1 MPTPAAAS
9 ATAAPRSDAAEEGD
23 AAKLAVWKEMLYER
37 CKEAGPDNDLFSQDD
52 LLRLGVIPNR
62 DLMLLARVVQ
72 SLSDDKLF
80 ITMREA
86 SGQVLWKWR
95 DAQEAHKYKQCS
107 TDEQVMVYSLI
118 DDSGG
123 DGIWSQTLLRRLNMH
138 DSVLK
143 NAIKQLQAKGLVAP
157 FKNVEHP
164 NKKMYIKASIR
175 PSDRAT
181 GGPWY
186 TDQNLDEAFIDDLQ
200 RVVFDFIKRQS
211 GYLSTH
217 AAVAVKAPKKGF
229 VKGSLEQ
236 RGKKRSANEMAGP
249 SSSSSASL
257 TSTKA
262 SKREATLLPLPAGYT
277 GYLTVRDIARQLST
291 NGITTNTILSEE
303 DVKKLVDV
311 LVWDNLVEPVK
322 IAGKL
327 GYRVVAIARQSAD
340 SWAGGGTARDDH
352 PAPPP
357 PPLSTSSHPC
367 PPSSGPRPR
376 VSPLNEAPCGR
387 CPVFDLCED
396 GGPVGPANCEYF
408 RRWLDVDAPA
418 AAPSGGGVI

>member
-1 MPTPAAAS
+1 MAPAAA
-9 ATAAPRSDAAEEGD
+9 PPPGPCPEGE
-23 AAKLAVWKEMLYER
+23 AGKLAVLKEMLYER

-52 LLRLGVIPNR
+52 LLRLDVIPNR
-62 DLMLLARVVQ
+62 DLLLLARVVQ
-72 SLSDDKLF
+72 SLSDDRLF

-95 DAQEAHKYKQCS
+95 DAQEAHKYKQCT

-186 TDQNLDEAFIDDLQ
+186 TDQNLDEAFIEDLQ

-217 AAVAVKAPKKGF
+217 ALKAPRKGV
-229 VKGSLEQ
+229 VKGGVDQ
-236 RGKKRSANEMAGP
+236 RGKKRPAAEISSSSTGP
-249 SSSSSASL
+249 SS
-257 TSTKA
+257 KPPR
-262 SKREATLLPLPAGYT
+262 REATLLPLPAGYT

-322 IAGKL
+322 MAGKL
-327 GYRVVAIARQSAD
+327 GYRVVGIARQSAE
-340 SWAGGGTARDDH
+340 SWAGD
-352 PAPPP
+352 P
-357 PPLSTSSHPC
+357 SS
-367 PPSSGPRPR
+367 SSAAAQAASSDSGPRPR
-376 VSPLNEAPCGR
+376 VSPLTEAPCGR

-396 GGPVGPANCEYF
+396 GGPVGPGN
-408 RRWLDVDAPA
+408 W
-418 AAPSGGGVI
+418 GVI

>member
-1 MPTPAAAS
+1 MSTPA
-9 ATAAPRSDAAEEGD
+9 PGGEAETL
-23 AAKLAVWKEMLYER
+23 KLAVWKEALYER
-37 CKEAGPDNDLFSQDD
+37 CRESGTDLFSQDD
-52 LLRLGVIPNR
+52 LMRLDVIPNR
-62 DLMLLARVVQ
+62 DLLLLARVVQ

-123 DGIWSQTLLRRLNMH
+123 DGIWSQTLQKRLNMH

-143 NAIKQLQAKGLVAP
+143 NALKQLQTKSLIAP

-186 TDQNLDEAFIDDLQ
+186 TDQNLDEAFIEELQ
-200 RVVFDFIKRQS
+200 RVVFDFVKRQS

-217 AAVAVKAPKKGF
+217 CSSGGGGGGGGGGTARTQVPKKG
-229 VKGSLEQ
+229 VLKGGAVE
-236 RGKKRSANEMAGP
+236 RGQKRGAQEMMSKP
-249 SSSSSASL
+249 
-257 TSTKA
+257 A
-262 SKREATLLPLPAGYT
+262 SKAAKTATAAPLRREPALLPLPAGYT
-277 GYLTVRDIARQLST
+277 GYPTVRDIARLLSSS
-291 NGITTNTILSEE
+291 GITNNTILSEE
-303 DVKKLVDV
+303 DVRKLVDV
-311 LVWDNLVEPVK
+311 LVWDNLLEPVK

-327 GYRVVAIARQSAD
+327 GFRVARVAKQSTE
-340 SWAGGGTARDDH
+340 SWAGREDPTGRAGGPEPYA
-352 PAPPP
+352 
-357 PPLSTSSHPC
+357 
-367 PPSSGPRPR
+367 
-376 VSPLNEAPCGR
+376 SPYTEAPCGR
-387 CPVFDLCED
+387 CPVFDLCEE
-396 GGPVGPANCEYF
+396 GGPVGPSNCEYF
-408 RRWLDVDAPA
+408 KQWLGLD
-418 AAPSGGGVI
+418 

>member
-1 MPTPAAAS
+1 MSAPVAAGSSSRANG
-9 ATAAPRSDAAEEGD
+9 SDAD
-23 AAKLAVWKEMLYER
+23 SAKLAVLKELLYDR
-37 CKEAGPDNDLFSQDD
+37 CREEGDMFSQDD
-52 LLRLGVIPNR
+52 LLRMEVIPNR
-62 DLMLLARVVQ
+62 DLLLLARVVQ

-95 DAQEAHKYKQCS
+95 DKQEAHKYKQCT

-123 DGIWSQTLLRRLNMH
+123 DGIWTQTLQKRLNMH

-143 NAIKQLQAKGLVAP
+143 NAIKQLQAKGLIGP

-186 TDQNLDEAFIDDLQ
+186 TDQDLDEAFIEDLQ

-211 GYLSTH
+211 SYHSTH
-217 AAVAVKAPKKGF
+217 GAAQARASAAAGSTQAPKKG
-229 VKGSLEQ
+229 VIKGGLSAAADAANK
-236 RGKKRSANEMAGP
+236 GKKRDASEMEGKAAAAP
-249 SSSSSASL
+249 KPVSSSR
-257 TSTKA
+257 
-262 SKREATLLPLPAGYT
+262 REPALLPLPAGYT
-277 GYLTVRDIARQLST
+277 AYPTVRDIARLLSSS
-291 NGITTNTILSEE
+291 GITNNTILSEV

-311 LVWDNLVEPVK
+311 LVWDNLIEPVR
-322 IAGKL
+322 IAGKI
-327 GYRVVAIARQSAD
+327 GYRVSRIAKQSVE
-340 SWAGGGTARDDH
+340 SWAGREDPSGRDGG
-352 PAPPP
+352 PE
-357 PPLSTSSHPC
+357 LYI
-367 PPSSGPRPR
+367 
-376 VSPLNEAPCGR
+376 SPLAEVPCGR

-396 GGPVGPANCEYF
+396 GGPVGPSNCEYF
-408 RRWLDVDAPA
+408 KKWLGKDE
-418 AAPSGGGVI
+418 IF

>member
-1 MPTPAAAS
+1 MSAPVAAGSSRANG
-9 ATAAPRSDAAEEGD
+9 SDAD
-23 AAKLAVWKEMLYER
+23 SAKLAVLKELLYDR
-37 CKEAGPDNDLFSQDD
+37 CREEGDMFSQDD
-52 LLRLGVIPNR
+52 LLRMEVIPNR
-62 DLMLLARVVQ
+62 DLLLLARVVQ

-95 DAQEAHKYKQCS
+95 DKQEAHKYKQCT

-123 DGIWSQTLLRRLNMH
+123 DGIWTQTLQKRLNMH

-143 NAIKQLQAKGLVAP
+143 NAIKQLQAKGLIAP

-186 TDQNLDEAFIDDLQ
+186 TDQDLDEAFIEDLQ

-211 GYLSTH
+211 SYHSTH
-217 AAVAVKAPKKGF
+217 GGAARAAAAAGGTQAPKKG
-229 VKGSLEQ
+229 VIKGGLAAAAAADASK
-236 RGKKRSANEMAGP
+236 GKKRDASEMEGKAAVPKPTP
-249 SSSSSASL
+249 SSR
-257 TSTKA
+257 
-262 SKREATLLPLPAGYT
+262 REPALLPLPAGYT
-277 GYLTVRDIARQLST
+277 AYPTVRDIARLLSSS
-291 NGITTNTILSEE
+291 GITNNTILSEG

-311 LVWDNLVEPVK
+311 LVWDNLVEPVR
-322 IAGKL
+322 IAGKV
-327 GYRVVAIARQSAD
+327 GYRVSRIAKQSVE
-340 SWAGGGTARDDH
+340 SWAGREDPSGRDGG
-352 PAPPP
+352 PE
-357 PPLSTSSHPC
+357 LY
-367 PPSSGPRPR
+367 
-376 VSPLNEAPCGR
+376 VSPLAEVPCGR

-396 GGPVGPANCEYF
+396 GGPVGPSNCEYF
-408 RRWLDVDAPA
+408 KKWLGKDE
-418 AAPSGGGVI
+418 IF

>member
-1 MPTPAAAS
+1 MSAPVAAGSSSRANG
-9 ATAAPRSDAAEEGD
+9 SDAD
-23 AAKLAVWKEMLYER
+23 SAKLAVLKELLYDR
-37 CKEAGPDNDLFSQDD
+37 CREEGDMFSQDD
-52 LLRLGVIPNR
+52 LLRMEVIPNR
-62 DLMLLARVVQ
+62 DLLLLARVVQ

-95 DAQEAHKYKQCS
+95 DKQEAHKYKQCT

-123 DGIWSQTLLRRLNMH
+123 DGIWTQTLQKRLNMH

-143 NAIKQLQAKGLVAP
+143 NAIKQLQAKGLIAP

-186 TDQNLDEAFIDDLQ
+186 TDQDLDEAFIEDLQ

-211 GYLSTH
+211 SYHSTH
-217 AAVAVKAPKKGF
+217 GAAQARASAAAGSTQAPKKG
-229 VKGSLEQ
+229 VIKGGLVAAADAAANK
-236 RGKKRSANEMAGP
+236 GKKRDASEMEGKAAAAP
-249 SSSSSASL
+249 KTSVSSSR
-257 TSTKA
+257 
-262 SKREATLLPLPAGYT
+262 REPALLPLPAGYT
-277 GYLTVRDIARQLST
+277 AYPTVRDIARLLSSS
-291 NGITTNTILSEE
+291 GITNNTILSEG

-311 LVWDNLVEPVK
+311 LVWDNLIEPVR
-322 IAGKL
+322 IAGKV
-327 GYRVVAIARQSAD
+327 GYRVSRIAKQSVE
-340 SWAGGGTARDDH
+340 SWAGREDPSGRDGG
-352 PAPPP
+352 PE
-357 PPLSTSSHPC
+357 LYI
-367 PPSSGPRPR
+367 
-376 VSPLNEAPCGR
+376 SPLAEVPCGR

-396 GGPVGPANCEYF
+396 GGPVGPSNCEYF
-408 RRWLDVDAPA
+408 KKWLGKDE
-418 AAPSGGGVI
+418 IF

>member
-1 MPTPAAAS
+1 MSAPVAAAS
-9 ATAAPRSDAAEEGD
+9 SSRANGSDAD
-23 AAKLAVWKEMLYER
+23 SAKLAVLKELLYDR
-37 CKEAGPDNDLFSQDD
+37 CREEGDMFSQDD
-52 LLRLGVIPNR
+52 LLRMEVIPNR
-62 DLMLLARVVQ
+62 DLLLLARVVQ

-95 DAQEAHKYKQCS
+95 DKQEAHKYKQCT

-123 DGIWSQTLLRRLNMH
+123 DGIWTQTLQKRLNMH

-143 NAIKQLQAKGLVAP
+143 NAIKQLQAKGLIAP

-186 TDQNLDEAFIDDLQ
+186 TDQDLDEAFIEDLQ

-211 GYLSTH
+211 SYHSTH
-217 AAVAVKAPKKGF
+217 GAAQARASAAAGSTQAPKKG
-229 VKGSLEQ
+229 VIKGGLSAAADAANK
-236 RGKKRSANEMAGP
+236 GKKRDASEMEGKAAAAP
-249 SSSSSASL
+249 KPVSSSR
-257 TSTKA
+257 
-262 SKREATLLPLPAGYT
+262 REPALLPLPAGYT
-277 GYLTVRDIARQLST
+277 AYPTVRDIARLLSSS
-291 NGITTNTILSEE
+291 GITNNTILSEV

-311 LVWDNLVEPVK
+311 LVWDNLIEPVR
-322 IAGKL
+322 IAGKI
-327 GYRVVAIARQSAD
+327 GYRVSRIAKQSVE
-340 SWAGGGTARDDH
+340 SWAGREDPSGRDGG
-352 PAPPP
+352 PE
-357 PPLSTSSHPC
+357 LYI
-367 PPSSGPRPR
+367 
-376 VSPLNEAPCGR
+376 SPLAEVPCGR

-396 GGPVGPANCEYF
+396 GGPVGPSNCEYF
-408 RRWLDVDAPA
+408 KKWLGKDE
-418 AAPSGGGVI
+418 IF

>member
-1 MPTPAAAS
+1 MSASTAGPSRTPGG
-9 ATAAPRSDAAEEGD
+9 DAD
-23 AAKLAVWKEMLYER
+23 AAKLAVLKELLYER
-37 CKEAGPDNDLFSQDD
+37 CREEGDMFSQDD
-52 LLRLGVIPNR
+52 LLRMDVIPNR
-62 DLMLLARVVQ
+62 DLLLLARVVQ

-95 DAQEAHKYKQCS
+95 DKQEAHKYKQCT

-123 DGIWSQTLLRRLNMH
+123 DGIWTQTLQKRLNMH

-143 NAIKQLQAKGLVAP
+143 NAIKQLQAKGLIAP

-186 TDQNLDEAFIDDLQ
+186 TDQDLDEAFIEDLQ

-211 GYLSTH
+211 TYHSTH
-217 AAVAVKAPKKGF
+217 GGAARGAAASSQGASKAPSKGII
-229 VKGSLEQ
+229 KGGDVPK
-236 RGKKRSANEMAGP
+236 GKKRDASEMEAKP
-249 SSSSSASL
+249 TAPSNPKPTTTTTTTTTAQTSSSSSR
-257 TSTKA
+257 
-262 SKREATLLPLPAGYT
+262 REPALLPLPAGYT
-277 GYLTVRDIARQLST
+277 AYPTVRDIARLLSSS
-291 NGITTNTILSEE
+291 GITNNTILSEG

-322 IAGKL
+322 VAGRV
-327 GYRVVAIARQSAD
+327 GYRVSRIARQSVE
-340 SWAGGGTARDDH
+340 SWAGREDPTGRAGG
-352 PAPPP
+352 PE
-357 PPLSTSSHPC
+357 LY
-367 PPSSGPRPR
+367 
-376 VSPLNEAPCGR
+376 VSPLTEAPCGR
-387 CPVFDLCED
+387 CPVFDLCEE
-396 GGPVGPANCEYF
+396 GGPVGPSNCEYF
-408 RRWLDVDAPA
+408 QKWLGKED
-418 AAPSGGGVI
+418 IF

>member
-1 MPTPAAAS
+1 MPTPA
-9 ATAAPRSDAAEEGD
+9 PDAQT
-23 AAKLAVWKEMLYER
+23 AKLAVWKEALYDR
-37 CKEAGPDNDLFSQDD
+37 CRESGVDMFSQDD
-52 LLRLGVIPNR
+52 LLRLDVIPNR

-123 DGIWSQTLLRRLNMH
+123 DGIWSQTLQKRLNMH

-143 NAIKQLQAKGLVAP
+143 NALKQLQTKGLIAP

-164 NKKMYIKASIR
+164 NKKMFIKASIR

-186 TDQNLDEAFIDDLQ
+186 TDQNLDEAFIEELQ
-200 RVVFDFIKRQS
+200 RFVFDYLKLQS
-211 GYLSTH
+211 SYHSTH
-217 AAVAVKAPKKGF
+217 GGGAPARTQVPKKGV
-229 VKGSLEQ
+229 VKGGVEK
-236 RGKKRSANEMAGP
+236 GKKRDASHMDEPP
-249 SSSSSASL
+249 SKITKTSSA
-257 TSTKA
+257 TPPRKD
-262 SKREATLLPLPAGYT
+262 TLLPLPAGYT
-277 GYLTVRDIARQLST
+277 GYPTVRDIARLLST
-291 NGITTNTILSEE
+291 SGVTHNTILSEH

-322 IAGKL
+322 VGGKI
-327 GYRVVAIARQSAD
+327 GYRVSRIAKQSAER
-340 SWAGGGTARDDH
+340 WAGRDD
-352 PAPPP
+352 PTG
-357 PPLSTSSHPC
+357 LEG
-367 PPSSGPRPR
+367 GPEPF
-376 VSPLNEAPCGR
+376 VSAFTEAPCGR
-387 CPVFDLCED
+387 CPVFEICEE
-396 GGPVGPANCEYF
+396 GGPVGPNNCEYF
-408 RRWLDVDAPA
+408 QRWL
-418 AAPSGGGVI
+418 GIE

>member
-1 MPTPAAAS
+1 MS
-9 ATAAPRSDAAEEGD
+9 APVAVGSSRANGSDAD
-23 AAKLAVWKEMLYER
+23 SAKLAVLKELLYDR
-37 CKEAGPDNDLFSQDD
+37 CREEGDMFSQDD
-52 LLRLGVIPNR
+52 LLRMEVIPNR
-62 DLMLLARVVQ
+62 DLLLLARVVQ

-95 DAQEAHKYKQCS
+95 DKQEAHKYKQCT

-123 DGIWSQTLLRRLNMH
+123 DGIWTQTLQKRLNMH

-143 NAIKQLQAKGLVAP
+143 NAIKQLQAKGLIAP

-186 TDQNLDEAFIDDLQ
+186 TDQDLDEAFIEDLQ

-211 GYLSTH
+211 SYHSTH
-217 AAVAVKAPKKGF
+217 GGAARAAAAAGGTQAPKKG
-229 VKGSLEQ
+229 VIKGGLAAAAAGDASK
-236 RGKKRSANEMAGP
+236 GKKRDASEMEGKAAVPKPTP
-249 SSSSSASL
+249 SSR
-257 TSTKA
+257 
-262 SKREATLLPLPAGYT
+262 REPALLPLPAGYT
-277 GYLTVRDIARQLST
+277 AYPTVRDIARLLSSS
-291 NGITTNTILSEE
+291 GITNNTILSEG

-311 LVWDNLVEPVK
+311 LVWDNLVEPVR
-322 IAGKL
+322 IAGKV
-327 GYRVVAIARQSAD
+327 GYRVSRIAKQSVE
-340 SWAGGGTARDDH
+340 SWAGREDPSGRDGG
-352 PAPPP
+352 PE
-357 PPLSTSSHPC
+357 LY
-367 PPSSGPRPR
+367 
-376 VSPLNEAPCGR
+376 VSPLAEVPCGR

-396 GGPVGPANCEYF
+396 GGPVGPSNCEYF
-408 RRWLDVDAPA
+408 KKWLGKDE
-418 AAPSGGGVI
+418 IF